1 MAEALKPE
9 GIIYISFK
17 YGNYKGER
25 NGRYFTDFTL
35 ESFQDFIQD
44 VNILKFEENWM
55 TGDVRAGR
63 EAEKWLNLILKKK

>member
-25 NGRYFTDFTL
+25 NGRYFTDFIL
-35 ESFQDFIQD
+35 ESFRDFIQD
-44 VNILKFEENWM
+44 VNILKFGGE
-55 TGDVRAGR
+55 
-63 EAEKWLNLILKKK
+63 LKGKKALKVDLLAKLK

>member
-9 GIIYISFK
+9 GIIDISFK

-44 VNILKFEENWM
+44 VNILKLGGE
-55 TGDVRAGR
+55 
-63 EAEKWLNLILKKK
+63 LKGKKALKVDLLAKIK